1 MRLVYERPGCT
12 PFHEAVVSEAT
23 PPFQMAG
30 FFDSDAPARPIRIGL
45 PVDIS
50 PAGLRKFDKNAVFMM
65 SDMLCGQVD
74 RMKGIGL
81 ADLVLS
87 VLPWPFHKPLSVPEK
102 GDCKTG
108 DGLSLGV
115 MCSLS
120 IPIITI
126 CALLLLMIIVSLLDF
141 IFRWLPY
148 FIVCFPLPGF
158 KGRKK

>member
-1 MRLVYERPGCT
+1 V
-12 PFHEAVVSEAT
+12 
-23 PPFQMAG
+23 
-30 FFDSDAPARPIRIGL
+30 RIGL

-50 PAGLRKFDKNAVFMM
+50 PAGLRKFDKNAVFML
-65 SDMLCGQVD
+65 SDMLCGQID

-87 VLPWPFHKPLSVPEK
+87 VLPFPFHKSLSVPEK
-102 GDCKTG
+102 GDCK
-108 DGLSLGV
+108 LGV

-126 CALLLLMIIVSLLDF
+126 CAMLLLMIVVSLLDF
-141 IFRWLPY
+141 IFRWVPY

-158 KGRKK
+158 KGRKP

>member
-1 MRLVYERPGCT
+1 
-12 PFHEAVVSEAT
+12 
-23 PPFQMAG
+23 MAG
-30 FFDSDAPARPIRIGL
+30 FVDSDAPARRIRIGL

-87 VLPWPFHKPLSVPEK
+87 VLPWPFHKDLNVPEK

-108 DGLSLGV
+108 DGISLGV

-158 KGRKK
+158 KGRKP